1 MNKVVNRI
9 YVLLATMP
17 LSTESKCIGVM
28 KNIPSETDLKILE
41 KDYLSDRVTLG
52 NIQMEKVY
60 AISVDIPDSMLDY
73 TQSSRNG
80 CVCKPK

>member
-1 MNKVVNRI
+1 MNKVVNRV
-9 YVLLATMP
+9 YVLLVTMP

-28 KNIPSETDLKILE
+28 KNIPSEMYLKRLE
-41 KDYLSDRVTLG
+41 KDYLSDRVAMG
-52 NIQMEKVY
+52 SIQMEKVY
-60 AISVDIPDSMLDY
+60 AIPVDIPDGMLDY